1 MKIGIVAWRDLC
13 HPQAG
18 GSEVLIDLL
27 ARGAQSRGHDVALVA
42 GTPTEP
48 RPYPVHPSAGTLT
61 QYLVAPRVA
70 RRHLADADVIVDVSN
85 GIPFFSPMWTRQPV
99 VELVHHVHTR
109 QWRQH
114 FGPVA
119 AAVGSYLE
127 RRVVPRVYRSAL
139 HIAVSASTKSD
150 LVRLGVDGSRIHLV
164 HNPVSPRQPMAKSPT
179 PLFVMLGRLAPA
191 KRVDLVLKHWPSIA
205 AQTGGELV
213 IIGDGPERA
222 KLEGLAGQG
231 VRFAGRVDDA
241 VKNEL
246 LGRAWM
252 LLHASQHEGWGVAVM
267 EAAAA
272 GTPAVAFNAPG
283 VRDAVVDG
291 STGMLANTDREFVQL
306 WSALSGDEARRAE
319 MGEQARCRAL
329 DFTPEATVNAFLQVC
344 DRAIIEAR
352 LRSTVSRSSLQLSLG
367 GHVRH
372 RLDDSSSH
380 FGGGYGWPAEPI
392 AAEAPQ

>member
-1 MKIGIVAWRDLC
+1 MRIGILAWRDLC

-18 GSEVLIDLL
+18 GSEVLVDLL
-27 ARGAQSRGHDVALVA
+27 ARGVQSRGHDVAVVA
-42 GTPTEP
+42 GSPTEP
-48 RPYPVHPSAGTLT
+48 RPYPIYPSAGTLS
-61 QYLVAPRVA
+61 QYFVAPRVA
-70 RRHLADADVIVDVSN
+70 RRHLDDADVIVDVSN
-85 GIPFFSPMWTRQPV
+85 GIPFFSPLWTRQPV
-99 VELVHHVHTR
+99 VQLVHHVHTQ

-119 AAVGSYLE
+119 AFVGSYLE
-127 RRVVPRVYRSAL
+127 RRVVPRLYRSAL

-150 LVRLGVDGSRIHLV
+150 LVRLGVDASRIHLV
-164 HNPVSPRQPMAKSPT
+164 HNPVSPRDVVAKSPS

-191 KRVDLVLKHWPSIA
+191 KRVDLVLRHWPAVA

-222 KLEGLAGQG
+222 KLESIAGQG
-231 VRFAGRVDDA
+231 VRFVGRVDDST
-241 VKNEL
+241 KNDL

-272 GTPAVAFNAPG
+272 GTPAVAFNVPG

-291 STGMLANTDREFVQL
+291 GTGLLANTDREFVRL
-306 WSALSGDEARRAE
+306 WSALTADEAQRAE
-319 MGEQARCRAL
+319 LGVQARSRAL
-329 DFTPEATVNAFLQVC
+329 DFTPEATVTSFLQVC
-344 DRAIIEAR
+344 DRAIVEAR
-352 LRSTVSRSSLQLSLG
+352 LRSTVSRNSLQRSLG

-372 RLDDSSSH
+372 RLDDSASD
-380 FGGGYGWPAEPI
+380 FGAGYGWPGDTVP
-392 AAEAPQ
+392 AEAPR